1 VSLNNRGQIAMAV
14 KIADGPDTVVLLT
27 PAAP

>member
-1 VSLNNRGQIAMAV
+1 VSLNNNGQIAMAI

-27 PAAP
+27 PTGQ